1 MMRIRS
7 SLTGLA
13 LVAALLPLPAQAL
26 EIFAC
31 EPEWAAL
38 AQALAPEA
46 RISSATHAYQDP
58 HYIEARPSLIARLR
72 RADLAI
78 CSGASLE
85 AGWLPALQQRA
96 ANPKVQPGR
105 AGMLFAAEH
114 VETIDQL
121 DHVPFGA
128 GDVHPEGNPHL
139 HLDPERIRQVAA
151 VLSER
156 LGRADPEQAAQ
167 YRAAYLRWS
176 LSWQQ
181 RMDKWRER
189 AEPLRGRTLV
199 VQHSTFDYFWRWL
212 GLEVVADLEPKP
224 GVPPTPGHLASLV
237 EDVKAKQP
245 LAIVHSWYQD
255 PQSAQWL
262 AQKTGLPVLALPST
276 TAPEQGIE
284 QLDQLFD
291 HLLAQLLEQVD
302 AG

>member
-1 MMRIRS
+1 MRTRS
-7 SLTGLA
+7 SLTVLA
-13 LVAALLPLPAQAL
+13 LVAALLPLPVKAL

-38 AQALAPEA
+38 AADLAPQA
-46 RISSATHAYQDP
+46 RISTATHVYQDP

-78 CSGASLE
+78 CSGAGLE

-96 ANPKVQPGR
+96 ANPAVQSGR
-105 AGMLFAAEH
+105 VGLLFAAEH
-114 VETIDQL
+114 VDTLDQV

-139 HLDPERIRQVAA
+139 HLDPDRIRQVAA

-156 LGRADPEQAAQ
+156 LGRVDPDNAAH

-176 LSWQQ
+176 LQWQK
-181 RMDKWRER
+181 RIDHWRER
-189 AEPLRGRTLV
+189 AVVLQGRKLV
-199 VQHSTFDYFWRWL
+199 AQHSTFDYFWRWL

-224 GVPPTPGHLASLV
+224 GVPPTPGHLAALIDQMKF
-237 EDVKAKQP
+237 EQP
-245 LAIVHSWYQD
+245 LVIVHSWYQD
-255 PQSAQWL
+255 PKSAQWL
-262 AQKTGLPVLALPST
+262 AHKTGVPVVALPST
-276 TAPEQGIE
+276 TVPEQGIARM
-284 QLDQLFD
+284 DQLFD
-291 HLLAQLLEQVD
+291 HLLDRLIELTSD